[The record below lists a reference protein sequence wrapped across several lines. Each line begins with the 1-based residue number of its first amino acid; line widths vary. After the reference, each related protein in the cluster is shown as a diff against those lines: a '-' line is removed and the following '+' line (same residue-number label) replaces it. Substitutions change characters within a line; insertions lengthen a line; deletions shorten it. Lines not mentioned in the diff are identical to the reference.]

1 MVVPGL
7 CEMLTYSE
15 KGQFAAEDSL
25 QGEKNLTYTDAKCF
39 PSNQEYFAHTWA
51 NKTNYLE
58 VHESWSYVVWFCNI
72 RHISLKEFNS
82 ASPSWHLNKT
92 CIKAFKVE
100 ISSP

>member
-15 KGQFAAEDSL
+15 KGQFAVEDSL

-51 NKTNYLE
+51 NKT
-58 VHESWSYVVWFCNI
+58 
-72 RHISLKEFNS
+72 
-82 ASPSWHLNKT
+82 
-92 CIKAFKVE
+92 
-100 ISSP
+100 